1 MRLSPLLLVALGL
14 AACTRQSA
22 EGLPPGVEIE
32 DLPESEGWNVDF
44 RTSAAGRPQLQ
55 VQTPYLARYAQD
67 SAHVYL
73 GPPPGGA
80 RATPVSLRLFDDQGA
95 DRGSVRAPEVWLYDA
110 DGRVVAQGGVRA
122 TVADGDGTEVE
133 AQRMTLVG
141 RRLDARGRARAVT
154 SGEDGAQVQAAR
166 LTMEDGRIEAAGNVR
181 ASVQSGGG
189 AQIEAARL
197 VTSPGG
203 AFMASGGARVQI
215 QGRAQATVRARTV
228 SGSGGRY
235 VAQGGVRVETS
246 GGRTL
251 EAERVVWDE
260 AAGRFSA
267 PGAFSFDGPGAR
279 IRGVGLSAT
288 SDLSRYTFR
297 RATGQIEVAE

>member
-1 MRLSPLLLVALGL
+1 MRSSFLLVALGL
-14 AACTRQSA
+14 AACTRQPA

-32 DLPESEGWNVDF
+32 DLPESEGWDVDF

-67 SAHVYL
+67 TAHVYL
-73 GPPPGGA
+73 GPPTGGPS
-80 RATPVSLRLFDDQGA
+80 ATPVSLRLFDDRGA
-95 DRGSVRAPEVWLYDA
+95 ARGSVRAPEVWLYDA

-122 TVADGDGTEVE
+122 TVADGGEVE

-141 RRLDARGRARAVT
+141 QRIDARGRVRAVAP
-154 SGEDGAQVQAAR
+154 GEGGAQVQAAR

-181 ASVQSGGG
+181 ASVTSGGG
-189 AQIEAARL
+189 AQIEAAQL

-203 AFMASGGARVQI
+203 AFTASGGARVQI

-251 EAERVVWDE
+251 EAGRVVWDE